1 MTLAQFRDH
10 IRHQISDKILFG
22 SDELIEHLTI
32 AYLVGGHV
40 LLEGPPGTGKTLAAK
55 AFAQSLGG
63 KFRRIQFTSDLLP
76 ADILGSHIYDPSRQ
90 TFNFIAGPLF
100 ADVVLADEVNRTP
113 PRTQSALLEAME
125 ERQVTVE
132 GESHRLPPHFFVVAT
147 QNPFDHDGTFPL
159 PEAQLDR
166 FLFKVSLKAG
176 SAEQDAAILREQLSG
191 PIPERLHQIQPA
203 PINVEV
209 ARQEMRQ
216 VRMDDSLLKALTK
229 LLQMSRQ
236 HPALAAGAS
245 VRAGIALANVGR
257 VSAAF
262 QARDF
267 VTPDDLRRF
276 AVPVLRHR
284 IRLTAEAS
292 FSGETDV
299 SIVQELLK
307 RAEFPV

>member
-1 MTLAQFRDH
+1 MNLAHFRDH
-10 IRHQISDKILFG
+10 VRQQINDKVLFG
-22 SDELIEHLTI
+22 SEDLVEHLTI

-40 LLEGPPGTGKTLAAK
+40 LIEGPPGTGKTLAAK

-76 ADILGSHIYDPSRQ
+76 ADILGSHIFDPSRQ
-90 TFNFIAGPLF
+90 VFNFISGPLF

-132 GESHRLPPHFFVVAT
+132 GESHRLPSHFFVVAT

-166 FLFKVSLKAG
+166 FLFKLSLKAG
-176 SAEQDAAILREQLSG
+176 TDQQDAAILREQLNG
-191 PIPERLHQIQPA
+191 PIPDRIPQIESA
-203 PINVEV
+203 RIDVEA
-209 ARQEMRQ
+209 ARQEMRR

-229 LLQMSRQ
+229 LLQMSRN
-236 HPALAAGAS
+236 HPALASGAS

-257 VSAAF
+257 ISAAF
-262 QARDF
+262 QGRDF
-267 VTPDDLRRF
+267 VTPDDLRKF
-276 AVPVLRHR
+276 AIPVLRHR

-292 FSGETDV
+292 FSGETDA

>member
-1 MTLAQFRDH
+1 MHLAQFRDH
-10 IRHQISDKILFG
+10 VRHQLSEKILFG

-40 LLEGPPGTGKTLAAK
+40 LIEGPPGTGKTLAAK

-90 TFNFIAGPLF
+90 SFNFIPGPLF

-166 FLFKVSLKAG
+166 FLFKLSLKAG
-176 SAEQDAAILREQLSG
+176 TADQDAAILREQLGG
-191 PIPERLHQIQPA
+191 PIPDRIQQIQSA
-203 PINVEV
+203 QIDVES
-209 ARQEMRQ
+209 ARQEMRR
-216 VRMDDSLLKALTK
+216 VRMDESLLKALTK

-257 VSAAF
+257 IAASF
-262 QARDF
+262 QNRDF

-292 FSGETDV
+292 FSGETDA